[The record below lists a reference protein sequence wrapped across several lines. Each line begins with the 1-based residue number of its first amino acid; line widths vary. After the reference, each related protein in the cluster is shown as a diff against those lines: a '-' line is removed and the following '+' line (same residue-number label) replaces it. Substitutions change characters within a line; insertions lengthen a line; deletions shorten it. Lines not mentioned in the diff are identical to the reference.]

1 MISFEMLFCFG
12 KQVVKTSYRNVET
25 SNREIVIMVTMPPPV
40 AKHAVP
46 WSRTR
51 QISTASMETKEQTAR
66 TSHQQCVTSQLISV
80 VKLVSDISHK
90 VKPLTQVNLY
100 KPLQLLQID
109 QFVQMHVSQI
119 WTITTGSV
127 HTMTNKNISVS
138 SDCWCKQTNYFFR
151 FL

>member
-25 SNREIVIMVTMPPPV
+25 SNRETAIMVTMPPPV

-80 VKLVSDISHK
+80 VKLVPDISHK

-100 KPLQLLQID
+100 DSINLYNLSK
-109 QFVQMHVSQI
+109 
-119 WTITTGSV
+119 
-127 HTMTNKNISVS
+127 
-138 SDCWCKQTNYFFR
+138 
-151 FL
+151 